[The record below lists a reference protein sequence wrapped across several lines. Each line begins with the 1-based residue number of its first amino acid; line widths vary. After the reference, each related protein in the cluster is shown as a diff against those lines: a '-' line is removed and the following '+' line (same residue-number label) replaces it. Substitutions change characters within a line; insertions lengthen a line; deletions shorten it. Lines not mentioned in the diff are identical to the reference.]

1 MDGLPSSP
9 PFHTRF
15 LWIFAWHS
23 GGVCACVGF
32 WCAACVWSQSRAG
45 SAARD
50 EERGGALQG
59 KGDGDIAALWNWREA
74 ASPACQRKF
83 SPRQLLLFA
92 GMCIVSGQVLYCS
105 PLTFRV
111 PYLSFAVCLALR
123 DASECLAVCGRF
135 LFLYFLSGS
144 IVVCWLSIWLP
155 RFFLPASSRLNSGMH
170 S

>member
-1 MDGLPSSP
+1 MR
-9 PFHTRF
+9 RF
-15 LWIFAWHS
+15 L
-23 GGVCACVGF
+23 VRCLCV
-32 WCAACVWSQSRAG
+32 VTSTRAG

-50 EERGGALQG
+50 EERGGELQG

-92 GMCIVSGQVLYCS
+92 GMCIVSGQILYCS

-123 DASECLAVCGRF
+123 DASECVAVCGRF
-135 LFLYFLSGS
+135 FFWYFLSGS

-155 RFFLPASSRLNSGMH
+155 RFFLPAPSRLNSGMH
-170 S
+170 A